1 MCCLMARKHVEPT
14 TEGWYDDPEGRKG
27 VERYW
32 NGTAWSGAPREKA
45 RQLTGSAVAMMLI
58 GTVVL
63 AALVWWLIF
72 T

>member
-1 MCCLMARKHVEPT
+1 MSKHAEQPDA
-14 TEGWYDDPEGRKG
+14 EGWYDDPEGRKG

-32 NGTAWSGAPREKA
+32 NGTAWSGAPRDKPPS
-45 RQLTGSAVAMMLI
+45 LSWSAIAWTLL

-63 AALVWWLIF
+63 SGLVWWLIF